1 MKPLRLSYHP
11 KGLLANAKV
20 VNISEDNVK
29 KPFKRLEPAAAFGS
43 GPTCRGLTWAAGKA
57 T

>member
-20 VNISEDNVK
+20 VDISEDNVK
-29 KPFKRLEPAAAFGS
+29 KPFKRLESTAALGS
-43 GPTCRGLTWAAGKA
+43 VPTCRGLAWAAGKA